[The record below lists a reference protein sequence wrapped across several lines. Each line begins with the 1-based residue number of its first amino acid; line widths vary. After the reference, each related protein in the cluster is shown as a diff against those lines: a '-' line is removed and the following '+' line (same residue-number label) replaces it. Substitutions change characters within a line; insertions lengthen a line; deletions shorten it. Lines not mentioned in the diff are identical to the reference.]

1 MISLYLAAWVGTALM
16 LALLPPATA
25 RLARLITRD
34 SICEP
39 LRTWVRK
46 KWGQQSM
53 AAELIGCHWCVAV
66 WSSLALNTWAWI
78 TIYRFNVWG
87 LGFIFA
93 VFMPSVL
100 ATAYLASRMI
110 DREDG

>member
-25 RLARLITRD
+25 RLARLVTRD
-34 SICEP
+34 SIAEP
-39 LRTWVRK
+39 LRSWVRK
-46 KWGQQSM
+46 KWGEQSM
-53 AAELIGCHWCVAV
+53 PAELISCHWCIGV
-66 WSSLALNTWAWI
+66 WSSLLLNSWAWI
-78 TIYRFNVWG
+78 VIHRFNVWG

-93 VFMPSVL
+93 VFVPSVL